1 MIKIVVKK
9 TLEIPED
16 EFDSWCRGNR
26 IGRKYGK
33 QIMKDNLE
41 QAVEDAFTF
50 EIEQTKKMK
59 EYSI

>member
-16 EFDSWCRGNR
+16 EFDSWCRSNR
-26 IGRKYGK
+26 IGRKYGRE
-33 QIMKDNLE
+33 IMRDNLG
-41 QAVEDAFTF
+41 QAVEDAFEF
-50 EIEQTKKMK
+50 ELQQTKKMK